1 MIHGLTGLRCSGNHE
16 HQIIEGQVL
25 FQGQRISRSSFT
37 EHYSRK
43 IARILAMTFGKVQAQ
58 TLRDTVSFRP
68 YRNDTWSVLAAEEHP
83 EAPKP
88 KRARVNRYT
97 SAKLSRALAVTKLPQ
112 GK

>member
-1 MIHGLTGLRCSGNHE
+1 MNTKS
-16 HQIIEGQVL
+16 IEGQVL

-43 IARILAMTFGKVQAQ
+43 IARILGHDLRKGAQ

-97 SAKLSRALAVTKLPQ
+97 SAKLSRALVLAKLPQ